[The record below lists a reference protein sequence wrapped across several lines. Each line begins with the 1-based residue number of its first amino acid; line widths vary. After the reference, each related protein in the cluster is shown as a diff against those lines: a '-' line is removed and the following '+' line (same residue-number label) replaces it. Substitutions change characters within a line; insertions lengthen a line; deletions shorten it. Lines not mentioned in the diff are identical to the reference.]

1 MSPNAVADAATYVT
15 WLREIGF
22 SIEWQDFIPE
32 DARGHPLLLARK
44 P

>member
-32 DARGHPLLLARK
+32 DAGGHPLLLARK